1 VGNHRLPASV
11 RAFLFVCRRFV
22 APRPLRSIP
31 YSSSRNLRRHSR
43 YPHPDSR
50 CLYLIHDRSYP
61 YSHHV
66 YRYSHYS
73 YSYSHNCTVLGII
86 CTASRFCATKW
97 SLPVG
102 PSRASDNLQRW
113 LQPRVLVI
121 KAAWVGGAF
130 SARLCTTSTPRP
142 GSPLSQLHQD
152 RASPCHIGTGTGLIS
167 LTSAP
172 GPGTGTSSCAG
183 VQHGVLCCN
192 VMCCVAT

>member
-1 VGNHRLPASV
+1 MLVCLFVCLFVCFLSAAPSGLFVCSHSACNASGADAVGSATESSVGNHRPPASV

-130 SARLCTTSTPRP
+130 SARLY
-142 GSPLSQLHQD
+142 
-152 RASPCHIGTGTGLIS
+152 HIYTETGLAP
-167 LTSAP
+167 LTTAP
-172 GPGTGTSSCAG
+172 GPR
-183 VQHGVLCCN
+183 
-192 VMCCVAT
+192 